1 MGIAYRCDP
10 TTRIGIEV
18 WHGNVGLDVARLHVE
33 QLAKDPD
40 WTASRRIITD
50 LTGLAQES
58 RPSPEQIRRLSDA
71 FLQQLAYL
79 VTDAKWSIV
88 ADRAFAEALVFGEQ
102 VRHEVRRMIVFT
114 NLVSACVWLGI
125 DRAEVE
131 PVIKELRREI
141 RAEPADRE
149 GPSPR

>member
-1 MGIAYRCDP
+1 
-10 TTRIGIEV
+10 
-18 WHGNVGLDVARLHVE
+18 
-33 QLAKDPD
+33 
-40 WTASRRIITD
+40 
-50 LTGLAQES
+50 
-58 RPSPEQIRRLSDA
+58 
-71 FLQQLAYL
+71 
-79 VTDAKWSIV
+79 
-88 ADRAFAEALVFGEQ
+88 
-102 VRHEVRRMIVFT
+102 MIVFT

>member
-10 TTRIGIEV
+10 TTRIGVEV
-18 WHGNVGLDVARLHVE
+18 WHGDVGFDVARLHVE

-40 WTASRRIITD
+40 WAASRRIISD
-50 LTGLAQES
+50 LTGLASES
-58 RPSPEQIRRLSDA
+58 LPSADQIRGLSDA

-79 VTDAKWSIV
+79 VTDAKWSII

-114 NLVSACVWLGI
+114 NLVTACVWLGVERG
-125 DRAEVE
+125 DVE
-131 PVIKELRREI
+131 PVIEDLRRQI
-141 RAEPADRE
+141 RAEPE
-149 GPSPR
+149 